1 MAPPRVTEIA
11 EATVRIAAADDL
23 PAIVEIY
30 NQGVEEGTATCD
42 LSGFT
47 TEERRGWF
55 EAHTGRHGIWVA
67 EDDGNILGWVA
78 LSPYDR
84 KPCFERTGLLATYV
98 DREARGRNV
107 GTILRARVIE
117 EARERGFHSLV
128 ARVWIVNEG
137 SIALALKFGFEQV
150 GHMKELVYKD
160 GRYIDCLFFQLV
172 L

>member
-1 MAPPRVTEIA
+1 M
-11 EATVRIAAADDL
+11 
-23 PAIVEIY
+23 
-30 NQGVEEGTATCD
+30 
-42 LSGFT
+42 
-47 TEERRGWF
+47 
-55 EAHTGRHGIWVA
+55 
-67 EDDGNILGWVA
+67 
-78 LSPYDR
+78 
-84 KPCFERTGLLATYV
+84 
-98 DREARGRNV
+98 
-107 GTILRARVIE
+107 IE